1 ESIANHIQDKMIG
14 VLLLLMVLFENSF
27 CLSEKGRIALT
38 KAYGGMDIEKCHER
52 LKKFGR
58 KGWHRKT
65 APKTIPSV
73 KEEAN
78 PAMEEDKNA
87 TNVELDP
94 VLANGGSIEKV
105 NQMEG
110 VDEYLFDGD
119 MILTE
124 EQMAA
129 YEKSMGKRTRKKRQ
143 ISSNATRW
151 DNNTVFYYFDG
162 SITARNQAYIKTVL
176 KYLSART
183 CIDFVEN
190 MTATNRVMVFNG
202 AGCYATVGMDGGVQ
216 ALSLA
221 PDCMVVGTVAHE
233 FMHTLGALHMH
244 MRHDRDDY
252 VKINLDSVPKN
263 QVNFLK
269 PMRSIIYTPYEYGS
283 NMQYPSDAF
292 TDNGESIIPLD
303 GTYFRTLGSQTI
315 SFYDIRMINWHYRCN
330 DSCASMASTTKCKNG
345 GELNPR
351 TCTTCICPFGYGGNS
366 CEKRRAGCGRM
377 PGATPKW
384 KSRTITVGDA
394 THDIVRDTYT
404 MCNDWITAP
413 PRKTIQIRVTELRN
427 VECEN
432 GCWRSSIEPKVMAD
446 KAMISPRICCPGQ
459 LYRIITS
466 RINPTPVV
474 TYSIQLASTFTY
486 QYRYV

>member
-1 ESIANHIQDKMIG
+1 MIG

-58 KGWHRKT
+58 KGWRRKT
-65 APKTIPSV
+65 APEAIPYV
-73 KEEAN
+73 KEETN
-78 PAMEEDKNA
+78 PATEEDKNA
-87 TNVELDP
+87 TNEKLDL
-94 VLANGGSIEKV
+94 VLTNGGSIEKV

-129 YEKSMGKRTRKKRQ
+129 YEKSVGKRTRKKRQ

-190 MTATNRVMVFNG
+190 MTAPNRVMVFDG

-252 VKINLDSVPKN
+252 VKISLDSVPMKN
-263 QVNFLK
+263 HVNFLK

-283 NMQYPSDAF
+283 NMQYPSDA
-292 TDNGESIIPLD
+292 
-303 GTYFRTLGSQTI
+303 
-315 SFYDIRMINWHYRCN
+315 
-330 DSCASMASTTKCKNG
+330 
-345 GELNPR
+345 
-351 TCTTCICPFGYGGNS
+351 
-366 CEKRRAGCGRM
+366 
-377 PGATPKW
+377 
-384 KSRTITVGDA
+384 
-394 THDIVRDTYT
+394 
-404 MCNDWITAP
+404 
-413 PRKTIQIRVTELRN
+413 
-427 VECEN
+427 
-432 GCWRSSIEPKVMAD
+432 
-446 KAMISPRICCPGQ
+446 ICCPGQ
-459 LYRIITS
+459 LYRIVTS

-474 TYSIQLASTFTY
+474 TNKQDSNNKECSCRDALLPYKTCMAKAHGSTLFLLFITTLGLLETVYCLSGEGKELLAKSLPGGDLEKRRDRLKHLGELFSKRYNLTATGQQVGGNESTDNGILDGQEATVFANESTGLSVEEINQREGVAEY
-486 QYRYV
+486 LFDGDINLTE